1 MGLFMKKWRYIFTAA
16 LMASALFVTHAFAT
30 PVDDLKNDKADA
42 QAELDNLEA
51 NLDNVISNL
60 AYLEAELVETGEKII
75 KTRDDLLKAQEKE
88 ATQYED
94 MKLRIVAMYENGNGS
109 LVQKILE
116 AESMGQ
122 LLVQAEYMQS
132 INEYDRKKLAEY
144 IENKNRIA
152 TMKSDLES
160 YQATLESSQAN
171 YASKKSQIERLIASK
186 ENEIA
191 DYEDKIADAV
201 ARAAAANRVPTTSSG
216 SDITGNYTP
225 PKNSGGGQAIVDEAY
240 KYLGVP
246 YVWGGASSSGVD
258 CSGLV
263 LLSHR
268 SIGVGLP
275 HYSGSIGSSGQRVPS
290 MAQALPGDVVCYV
303 GHVGIY
309 VGGGM
314 MIHAPQTGDV
324 VRVVPVYGSP
334 WFRRYW

>member
-1 MGLFMKKWRYIFTAA
+1 
-16 LMASALFVTHAFAT
+16 MASALFATHALAT
-30 PVDDLKNDKADA
+30 PVDDLRDEKAEA

-51 NLDNVISNL
+51 NLDSIIGNL
-60 AYLEAELVETGEKII
+60 AYLEAELVETGEKIL
-75 KTRDDLLKAQEKE
+75 KTREDLLKAQEQE
-88 ATQYED
+88 ETQYED
-94 MKLRIVAMYENGNGS
+94 MKLRIVAMYESGNGS

-116 AESMGQ
+116 ADSMGDI
-122 LLVQAEYMQS
+122 LVQAEYMQS

-152 TMKSDLES
+152 TMKEDLEG
-160 YQATLESSQAN
+160 YQKT
-171 YASKKSQIERLIASK
+171 LIASQESYSSK
-186 ENEIA
+186 KAQVENLIAQKSQEID

-201 ARAAAANRVPTTSSG
+201 ARAAASRVPTASG
-216 SDITGNYTP
+216 NITGNYTP
-225 PKNSGGGQAIVDEAY
+225 PTNSGGGQPIVDEAY

-268 SIGVGLP
+268 AIGVSLP
-275 HYSGSIGSSGQRVPS
+275 HYSGSIGSSGMRVPS
-290 MAQALPGDVVCYV
+290 MSQALPGDVVCYV

>member
-1 MGLFMKKWRYIFTAA
+1 MKRWRYIFTAA
-16 LMASALFVTHAFAT
+16 VMVSAMFVTQVLAT
-30 PVDDLKNDKADA
+30 PVDELRDEKA
-42 QAELDNLEA
+42 QAEAEMENLEA
-51 NLDNVISNL
+51 NLDNIIDNL

-75 KTRDDLLKAQEKE
+75 KTREDLLEAQEKE
-88 ATQYED
+88 ETQYED

-116 AESMGQ
+116 AESMGD
-122 LLVQAEYMQS
+122 LLVQAEYMQA
-132 INEYDRKKLAEY
+132 INEYDRQKLAEY

-152 TMKSDLES
+152 TMKKDLES
-160 YQATLESSQAN
+160 YQKTLVASQES
-171 YASKKSQIERLIASK
+171 YASKKAQVENLIAEKSQ
-186 ENEIA
+186 EID
-191 DYEDKIADAV
+191 DYADKIADAV
-201 ARAAAANRVPTTSSG
+201 ARAAASRVPASSG
-216 SDITGNYTP
+216 DITGNYTP
-225 PKNSGGGQAIVDEAY
+225 PTDSGGGQAIVDEAY

-268 SIGVGLP
+268 AIGVSLP
-275 HYSGSIGSSGQRVPS
+275 HYSGSIGSGGMRVPS

>member
-1 MGLFMKKWRYIFTAA
+1 MKKWRYIFTAA
-16 LMASALFVTHAFAT
+16 LLASAMFVTQAFAV
-30 PVDDLKNDKADA
+30 PVSDLRDDKAEA
-42 QAELDNLEA
+42 EAELDNLEA
-51 NLDNVISNL
+51 NLDNVIANL

-75 KTRDDLLKAQEKE
+75 KTREDLLIAQAKE
-88 ATQYED
+88 ETQYDD
-94 MKLRIVAMYENGNGS
+94 MKLRIVAMYESGNGS

-116 AESMGQ
+116 AESMGE
-122 LLVQAEYMQS
+122 LLVQAEYVQA

-152 TMKSDLES
+152 TMKNDLES
-160 YQATLESSQAN
+160 YQSTLQASQESYSV
-171 YASKKSQIERLIASK
+171 KKSQVENLIAEK
-186 ENEIA
+186 EQEI
-191 DYEDKIADAV
+191 DDFTDKIADAV
-201 ARAAAANRVPTTSSG
+201 AQAAANRVPSG
-216 SDITGNYTP
+216 SGDITGNYTP
-225 PKNSGGGQAIVDEAY
+225 PTNSGGGQAIVDEAY

-246 YVWGGASSSGVD
+246 YVWGGASASGVD

-268 SIGVGLP
+268 AIGVSLP

-290 MAQALPGDVVCYV
+290 MSQALPGDVVCYV